1 MYAEPAVINVL
12 LVREHPQHVQPVQ
25 EEPHVPLLLLV
36 HVQQSTTMT
45 VSLLVVWLVTTHVQP
60 VMTVILVRPA
70 IVLNLGFTVLL
81 LLCARVKMD
90 TMILDYQL
98 SSVVL
103 VMQIVKLAQAPPVL
117 TVSAAILQT
126 IEHLT
131 LAQANV
137 TAAQD
142 TTPAQQLHVQPVM
155 LHVRHVQVR

>member
-1 MYAEPAVINVL
+1 MYVEPAVINVL
-12 LVREHPQHVQPVQ
+12 LVQEHPQHVQPVL
-25 EEPHVPLLLLV
+25 EEPPVPLLLLV
-36 HVQQSTTMT
+36 HAQLSTMMM
-45 VSLLVVWLVTTHVQP
+45 VSLLVVWPVTILAQP
-60 VMTVILVRPA
+60 VMTVIRVRPA

-81 LLCARVKMD
+81 LLCAHVKMD

-103 VMQIVKLAQAPPVL
+103 VTRIVKPVQVLLAL
-117 TVSAAILQT
+117 TVSAATLQI

-155 LHVRHVQVR
+155 LHVRLVQVH